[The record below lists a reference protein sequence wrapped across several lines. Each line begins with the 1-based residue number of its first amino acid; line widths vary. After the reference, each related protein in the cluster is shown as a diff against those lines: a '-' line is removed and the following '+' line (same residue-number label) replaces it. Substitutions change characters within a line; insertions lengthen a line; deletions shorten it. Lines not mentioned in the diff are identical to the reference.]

1 MKVLTWTFVLALQ
14 ATTAAAQITPQP
26 IPRVVADVRAF
37 YAGLERDPVTAAD
50 LGLLP
55 EELPSRGLGLVGG
68 VHVHPFRRQRF
79 ALGIGGEG
87 LLARGRA
94 QATDET
100 GTAIGPLV
108 TQKLRGLAVVFS
120 LNFGGR
126 NGWSYLSAGTGPFV
140 FASYLDDPP
149 ADAPPS
155 QMTLNLGGG
164 ARWFAT
170 GHLAFGFDAR
180 FYQTQPE
187 VSIDGYA
194 ARERRQLFI
203 LSAGVSFR

>member
-1 MKVLTWTFVLALQ
+1 MLVLVLQ
-14 ATTAAAQITPQP
+14 ATAAAAQMTPQP

-55 EELPSRGLGLVGG
+55 EELPARAWGG
-68 VHVHPFRRQRF
+68 VAAVHVYPFRRQRF
-79 ALGIGGEG
+79 ALGVGGEG

-108 TQKLRGLAVVFS
+108 TQKLRGLAVAVS

-149 ADAPPS
+149 AAPAPS

-170 GHLAFGFDAR
+170 DHVAFGFDAR

-187 VSIDGYA
+187 VAVDGYA
-194 ARERRQLFI
+194 ARERRQIFI

>member
-1 MKVLTWTFVLALQ
+1 MCVLVLQ
-14 ATTAAAQITPQP
+14 ATAAAAQMTPQP
-26 IPRVVADVRAF
+26 IPLVVADLRGF

-55 EELPSRGLGLVGG
+55 EELPSRALGG
-68 VHVHPFRRQRF
+68 VAAVHVYPFRRQRF

-100 GTAIGPLV
+100 GTPVGPSV
-108 TQKLRGLAVVFS
+108 TQRLGGFAVAVS

-126 NGWSYLSAGTGPFV
+126 NGWSYLSAGMGPFV
-140 FASYLDDPP
+140 FASYLDEPP
-149 ADAPPS
+149 AAAAPA

-170 GHLAFGFDAR
+170 SHVAFGFDVR

-187 VSIDGYA
+187 IAVDGYA
-194 ARERRQLFI
+194 ARERKQLFI